1 MKLSIIIFPLLILSA
16 CTVLPESDSS
26 YSDFSRV
33 DKNCENH
40 QPKPAFDSPE
50 YATYLQ
56 NIKHCQKLGYTV
68 PHH

>member
-1 MKLSIIIFPLLILSA
+1 MKLSIMIISLLILGA
-16 CTVLPESDSS
+16 CSTMPESERSS
-26 YSDFSRV
+26 SDFNRV